1 MSAKWLEWAK
11 QIQAISQIGLAYSKD
26 VYDLERY
33 EMLRD
38 LSLEIMSEYTDLHQE
53 KIRDLFANE
62 TGYATPKVDIRAV
75 VFREGKLVLVREKL
89 DGFWAL
95 PGGWADIGLSPSEV
109 AVKEVKEEAG
119 LEVKADRLLAV
130 FDKKFH
136 EHPESPYHVYK
147 FLCSA
152 PLREARFKEGSKRA
166 RRLFSEKRSCR
177 SCRWRE
183 TRRLNCLRC
192 SRWLRTP
199 ADRFCWIKVPAG
211 TL

>member
-89 DGFWAL
+89 DGAWAL

-119 LEVKADRLLAV
+119 LEVKAGRLLAV

-136 EHPESPYHVYK
+136 DHPESPYHVYK
-147 FLCSA
+147 FFVLCTIIGGEIQGGLETSEAAFFGKEELPELSA
-152 PLREARFKEGSKRA
+152 ERNTKAQLLTMFEMCEDPGRPVL
-166 RRLFSEKRSCR
+166 L
-177 SCRWRE
+177 
-183 TRRLNCLRC
+183 
-192 SRWLRTP
+192 
-199 ADRFCWIKVPAG
+199 D
-211 TL
+211 